1 MTQQCL
7 SCMKNNI
14 YKYLLIG
21 IVILGAIL
29 RMWHLGQTPPSLNW
43 DEVSLGYNAW
53 SILTTGK
60 DEYGQ
65 PMPFILRSY
74 DDYKPGLYS
83 YFLIPFIAILG
94 LTDFAVRF
102 PAAISGTLGIIV
114 VYFLVKEIFGT
125 KHILISKKE
134 IDIRIIALIS
144 ALCFAISP
152 WDIQFSRI
160 AFESQVGMVLNLLV
174 FMFFLKG
181 LRNGWFFVLSFFCA
195 GLSIHMYQSEKVFIP
210 LILLFLSIVYM
221 KKIWKLKR
229 YYFAGVATA
238 MIVGIPF
245 ILAILTN
252 SDVLLRAKGVSVF
265 SDQSILVRSSEKLI
279 VDRNVGYFPGLILDN
294 RRVEFVRQV
303 VSGYL
308 SHFDLNWLFISGD
321 IARHHAPSMGLL
333 YLWQVP
339 VLLIGIY
346 VLFFMRVKKQIKL
359 ILIGYLLIVPIPASV
374 TSGVPHAVRT
384 MNFLG
389 VIDIIL
395 GLGITQS
402 ITFILQQKRL
412 IKITSLIFIS
422 VFVLFNF
429 LYYLNQYFVQ
439 QNYYNSKDW
448 LYGYKEAVGYIH
460 GIHKNYKNVIVSNAQ
475 PLDQSY
481 MFFLFYTQYP
491 PEKYLKEGGTASGGF
506 LEKRNAFQNYIFRPV
521 DWNSE
526 SGGDLIVGRP
536 SDIPSSAKILKKV
549 KYLDGESAIVVAE
562 KN

>member
-114 VYFLVKEIFGT
+114 VYFLVKEIFGSRRV
-125 KHILISKKE
+125 LISKKE
-134 IDIRIIALIS
+134 TDIRIIALIS
-144 ALCFAISP
+144 SLCFAISP

-174 FMFFLKG
+174 FVFFLKG

-210 LILLFLSIVYM
+210 LVLLFLSIVYM

-238 MIVGIPF
+238 IIVGIPF

-395 GLGITQS
+395 GLGIIQS
-402 ITFILQQKRL
+402 ITFILRQKRL

-536 SDIPSSAKILKKV
+536 SDIPSSAKILKTV

>member
-174 FMFFLKG
+174 FVFFLKG